1 MKNTNT
7 NTWTFAANTVT
18 VNNRTFDAK
27 YSIGK
32 AEDVFVFAKVNEVP
46 IRVHIGKDMPE
57 YAAAIAAARA
67 EAEQPKAEAP
77 AKPEP
82 KPAQDAKPEPKPAQ
96 DAKGEP
102 KPEQPKAEA
111 PAKPAKKA
119 QPKQA
124 KAAKPAK
131 KAEPKQPKAAKPAK
145 KAEPKP
151 EQPKPAQPASV
162 DKSWIG
168 TTIKGKGFNI
178 AFDEKTQRTRV
189 LFQAEPT
196 QAQKDAIN
204 AAGFF
209 WSAQLNSWNKK
220 LTCKAHRAARALA
233 ETLNALAA

>member
-7 NTWTFAANTVT
+7 NTWTFSANSVT

-77 AKPEP
+77 AKSEQP
-82 KPAQDAKPEPKPAQ
+82 KPAQEPK
-96 DAKGEP
+96 
-102 KPEQPKAEA
+102 
-111 PAKPAKKA
+111 
-119 QPKQA
+119 
-124 KAAKPAK
+124 
-131 KAEPKQPKAAKPAK
+131 PKQPKAAKPAK
-145 KAEPKP
+145 KAQTKAEAPAQPEAKP
-151 EQPKPAQPASV
+151 AQEPKPAQPASV

-189 LFQAEPT
+189 LFQTEPT

-220 LTCKAHRAARALA
+220 LTCKAHRASVALA

>member
-57 YAAAIAAARA
+57 YVAAIAAARA

-82 KPAQDAKPEPKPAQ
+82 KP
-96 DAKGEP
+96 
-102 KPEQPKAEA
+102 EQPKAEA
-111 PAKPAKKA
+111 PAKPTKKA
-119 QPKQA
+119 Q
-124 KAAKPAK
+124 
-131 KAEPKQPKAAKPAK
+131 PKQPKAAKPAQEAKPAKAAKPTK
-145 KAEPKP
+145 KAQTKAEAPAQPEAKP
-151 EQPKPAQPASV
+151 AQEPKPAQPASV

-189 LFQAEPT
+189 LFQTEPT
-196 QAQKDAIN
+196 QTQKDAIN

-220 LTCKAHRAARALA
+220 LTCKAHRAAVALA